1 MDNRTPLEN
10 RMKPGIFGVNLADN
24 NSPLY
29 IVQRVSGLA
38 LLCSVRFDDP
48 PCCWVTI
55 EKEDFWPLT

>member
-1 MDNRTPLEN
+1 
-10 RMKPGIFGVNLADN
+10 MKPGIFGVNLADN